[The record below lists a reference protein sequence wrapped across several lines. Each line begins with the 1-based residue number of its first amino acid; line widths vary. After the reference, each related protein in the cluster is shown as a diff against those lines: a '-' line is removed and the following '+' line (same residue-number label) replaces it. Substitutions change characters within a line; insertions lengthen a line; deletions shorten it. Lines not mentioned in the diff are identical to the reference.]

1 MDFSWEKCIDISE
14 MFVYITRPGASLKN
28 PDTWLH
34 HHHDFMSTTTLV
46 TCVQHHLDH
55 EGPEL
60 PELSLRHVAQDVA
73 LVVNHRSGKKCSFR
87 KKEDQLREAYSYY
100 SEKNNAPRALV
111 SEKNTAPRTK
121 HRAWCPIKMKH
132 RATYGHLAR
141 CLV

>member
-1 MDFSWEKCIDISE
+1 MSE

-60 PELSLRHVAQDVA
+60 PELSLRHIAQDVA

-87 KKEDQLREAYSYY
+87 KKRFNLGKPSTTTKRIFFRLGGTHHPPTPSPLTENLFAQKSLAEWGGN
-100 SEKNNAPRALV
+100 EKNQLSSN
-111 SEKNTAPRTK
+111 
-121 HRAWCPIKMKH
+121 
-132 RATYGHLAR
+132 
-141 CLV
+141 

>member
-1 MDFSWEKCIDISE
+1 MDFNWEKCIDMSE
-14 MFVYITRPGASLKN
+14 MFVYITRLGTSLKN

-73 LVVNHRSGKKCSFR
+73 LVVNHRSGKKCIFR
-87 KKEDQLREAYSYY
+87 KKEVYIGDNGGLNYKVKMTLSLNLEI
-100 SEKNNAPRALV
+100 
-111 SEKNTAPRTK
+111 K
-121 HRAWCPIKMKH
+121 H
-132 RATYGHLAR
+132 L
-141 CLV
+141 LL